1 MKPEHIE
8 DVLVHLHS
16 GQWFGWSD
24 SKNKV
29 YENLVIHYADKEK
42 PSKEWLETELKKQQD
57 AYDADDYKRDR
68 QVAYEEKIPVGD
80 QLDSLLRWAKSMK
93 EDRDVDLPSDLDE
106 ILVSWMSIKNDNPK
120 S

>member
-29 YENLVIHYADKEK
+29 YDNLVIHSDDEK
-42 PSKEWLETELKKQQD
+42 PTQEWLESELTRQQD
-57 AYDADDYKRDR
+57 AYDAE
-68 QVAYEEKIPVGD
+68 QVAKQER
-80 QLDSLLRWAKSMK
+80 LASAKSK
-93 EDRDVDLPSDLDE
+93 LEVLGLTTEEVKDAFG
-106 ILVSWMSIKNDNPK
+106 I
-120 S
+120 

>member
-29 YENLVIHYADKEK
+29 YDNLVIHHADKEK
-42 PSKEWLETELKKQQD
+42 PTKEWLEAELTRQQEAWD
-57 AYDADDYKRDR
+57 AE
-68 QVAYEEKIPVGD
+68 QVAAAETKSSAIEKLKALGLND
-80 QLDSLLRWAKSMK
+80 A
-93 EDRDVDLPSDLDE
+93 E
-106 ILVSWMSIKNDNPK
+106 IASITGG
-120 S
+120 